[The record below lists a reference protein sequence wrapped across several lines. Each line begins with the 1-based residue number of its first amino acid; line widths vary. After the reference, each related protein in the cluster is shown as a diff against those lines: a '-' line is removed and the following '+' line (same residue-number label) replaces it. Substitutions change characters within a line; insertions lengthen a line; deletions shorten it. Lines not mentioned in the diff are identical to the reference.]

1 MTGRWK
7 AANAG
12 EENCGFT
19 RSMRPVNIFALDTWH
34 FNIDMFE
41 LFQVSSENIR
51 EIFMKKISMMIQNYL
66 I

>member
-19 RSMRPVNIFALDTWH
+19 RSMRPVNIFALDTCN

-41 LFQVSSENIR
+41 LF
-51 EIFMKKISMMIQNYL
+51 
-66 I
+66 